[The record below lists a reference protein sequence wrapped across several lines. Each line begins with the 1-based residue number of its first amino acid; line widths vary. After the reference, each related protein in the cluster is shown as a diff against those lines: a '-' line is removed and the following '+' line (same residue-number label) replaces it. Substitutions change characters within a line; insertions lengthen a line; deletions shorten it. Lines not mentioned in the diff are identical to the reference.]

1 MVCLVGTCSL
11 TISLNYVNVNYKLS
25 HVLLKKIEIAGKGVF
40 RHGPFLSYLIIHS
53 LPPHT
58 PWTVRSTGYL
68 YYNVNVPALL
78 NLLWETQWPG
88 G

>member
-1 MVCLVGTCSL
+1 M
-11 TISLNYVNVNYKLS
+11 TISLNYVNVNVNYELS
-25 HVLLKKIEIAGKGVF
+25 PVLLKKIEIASKGVF
-40 RHGPFLSYLIIHS
+40 RHGPFLLYLIIHS

-58 PWTVRSTGYL
+58 PWTVRSTGNL
-68 YYNVNVPALL
+68 YYNINVPALL